1 MNPDSASQELLWT
14 QTQQHKNQYG
24 TQTLHHKNWY
34 GSQVQHH
41 KNWCGTKT
49 QHHKNSSGP
58 RHSNTRI
65 GIGPRHRVTKTGM
78 GARKTIFSSS
88 SLSSFFSFSFFL
100 FHCLHVVLELVWT
113 TRKPLH
119 VIVTYIDLSTTY
131 GTRLYRNSSLRS
143 HSSPSPSSYLVI
155 TNVRHM
161 LSSVKSPQSPSQR
174 YSRGTQCPLLHAI
187 SWLPLHC
194 PGGAAQHDV
203 MMTLHNDAHV
213 LTGPAWAKCG
223 VCAWCHY
230 AGIAQWLVRRTR
242 DWNVAGSNPCWNG
255 GRIFFSR
262 VDFLCWL
269 LFRYPFHPVLP
280 Q

>member
-1 MNPDSASQELLWT
+1 MNPDSASKELLWT
-14 QTQQHKNQYG
+14 QTQQHKNRYG

-131 GTRLYRNSSLRS
+131 GTRLYRNSSLWS

-155 TNVRHM
+155 TNLRHM
-161 LSSVKSPQSPSQR
+161 SLYALVSKVATVVVAVTTILERHAVSVVARHFVVAVALSWWGCTTWR
-174 YSRGTQCPLLHAI
+174 ND
-187 SWLPLHC
+187 
-194 PGGAAQHDV
+194 DV
-203 MMTLHNDAHV
+203 T
-213 LTGPAWAKCG
+213 
-223 VCAWCHY
+223 
-230 AGIAQWLVRRTR
+230 
-242 DWNVAGSNPCWNG
+242 
-255 GRIFFSR
+255 
-262 VDFLCWL
+262 
-269 LFRYPFHPVLP
+269 
-280 Q
+280 